1 VPVLL
6 QSFGRFASP
15 AGYHRV
21 ALPSRSILTL
31 CRARHCRSLGASTR
45 RQGASYS
52 TSPSPKHLLPSSWI
66 KGLPIELPKH
76 ERRRNPRYRAP
87 KSLLVAWQGA
97 GKRNVSNAEELGV
110 GGAFLLVAHPLSAGT
125 HVELLFDVTGG
136 EVRAR
141 AIVRHGR
148 PGHGM
153 GVQFVHMGSEDRAR
167 LHRFIKELAEQS
179 HLETVPAPASWFER
193 GPLPL
198 DSGEIKTHH
207 ELFALLNKIYSARLT
222 GQLQLVLG
230 RVERQLF
237 FDGGQLVFATSSD
250 RQDSL
255 GEMMLR
261 EGALT
266 QSQFEEAAE
275 LVKTGQ
281 RFGSAIAEMGIFS
294 VDQVV
299 LWVQRQLTQIT
310 SSVLDY
316 PSGRFYFFSS
326 LEKNVVP
333 EIGIP
338 VPVGRLLL
346 QAVRRAK
353 DLPLDHLANDPDLRI
368 DLSVDPLLR
377 YQAVELD
384 DTERRLLL
392 SISRPLSAKEFI
404 ANCSVPKESAARA
417 LYALLVLGAVV
428 SAPRLTQSEPPA
440 EQAAPPAPAE
450 PRIPA
455 PVEPE
460 PEPAPPSAGAV
471 PQPPCPASAEDLLEA
486 KKFEEEIRALLELA
500 AKGTYYELL
509 GVTATSPP
517 EHVKENFHRMARKF
531 HPDRHMGHSDWLD
544 LLQDLMGRLTIAYK
558 TLVDLEKRAAYDKQI
573 AAAGAFALGQEKT
586 ESEATVDECLTRAK
600 QALRARNFA
609 GSILWLRKCVEIAPN
624 VAKHHAMLAR
634 SLAAIPQYRQ
644 DAVRHFSL
652 AIELDQWNTST
663 YFQFGEL
670 YEAMGLP
677 WRSVPLY
684 RRILE
689 IDPEHAKAIER
700 LTALEKKADSPKPK
714 SAKSFLSRLLHP
726 K

>member
-1 VPVLL
+1 M
-6 QSFGRFASP
+6 
-15 AGYHRV
+15 
-21 ALPSRSILTL
+21 
-31 CRARHCRSLGASTR
+31 
-45 RQGASYS
+45 
-52 TSPSPKHLLPSSWI
+52 
-66 KGLPIELPKH
+66 
-76 ERRRNPRYRAP
+76 
-87 KSLLVAWQGA
+87 
-97 GKRNVSNAEELGV
+97 
-110 GGAFLLVAHPLSAGT
+110 
-125 HVELLFDVTGG
+125 LFDVPGG

-141 AIVRHGR
+141 AVVRHGR

-167 LHRFIKELAEQS
+167 LHRFIKQLAEERS
-179 HLETVPAPASWFER
+179 LETVPPPSSWFQR
-193 GPLPL
+193 GALPL
-198 DSGEIKTHH
+198 DSGEFKTHH

-230 RVERQLF
+230 RVERHLF

-281 RFGSAIAEMGIFS
+281 RFGSAIAEMGVFS
-294 VDQVV
+294 VEQVV
-299 LWVQRQLTQIT
+299 LWGQRQLTQIT

-338 VPVGRLLL
+338 VPLGKLLL
-346 QAVRRAK
+346 EAVRRAK
-353 DLPLDHLANDPDLRI
+353 DLPLDHLAADADLRI
-368 DLSVDPLLR
+368 DLSPDPLLR
-377 YQAVELD
+377 YQAVDLD

-392 SISRPLSAKEFI
+392 SISRPVSAKDFL
-404 ANCSVPKESAARA
+404 ASRTVPQDSAARA
-417 LYALLVLGAVV
+417 LYALLVLGAVISV
-428 SAPRLTQSEPPA
+428 PVAEQPAPEKIEQPAAAKAGPSAPSPA
-440 EQAAPPAPAE
+440 ATST
-450 PRIPA
+450 
-455 PVEPE
+455 PE
-460 PEPAPPSAGAV
+460 PQSPLPP
-471 PQPPCPASAEDLLEA
+471 EDSHDA
-486 KKFEEEIRALLELA
+486 AKFEQEIRALLDLA
-500 AKGTYYELL
+500 AKATYYELL

-517 EHVKENFHRMARKF
+517 ELVKENFHRMARKF
-531 HPDRHMGHSDWLD
+531 HPDRHMGHSEWLG
-544 LLQDLMGRLTIAYK
+544 LLQDLMGRVTIAYK
-558 TLVDLEKRAAYDKQI
+558 TIVDDEKRAAYDKQI
-573 AAAGAFALGQEKT
+573 AAAGAFTLGQEKT
-586 ESEATVDECLTRAK
+586 ETEETVDDCLTRAK

-609 GSILWLRKCVEIAPN
+609 GSILWLRKCVEIAPD

-670 YEAMGLP
+670 YEVMRLP
-677 WRSVPLY
+677 WRAVPLY

-689 IDPEHAKAIER
+689 IDPEHSKAIER
-700 LTALEKKADSPKPK
+700 LAALEADAE
-714 SAKSFLSRLLHP
+714 SAKSRVEKSFVSRLFHR

>member
-1 VPVLL
+1 M
-6 QSFGRFASP
+6 
-15 AGYHRV
+15 
-21 ALPSRSILTL
+21 
-31 CRARHCRSLGASTR
+31 
-45 RQGASYS
+45 QGF
-52 TSPSPKHLLPSSWI
+52 T
-66 KGLPIELPKH
+66 IEIPKH

-87 KSLLVAWQGA
+87 KDLLIGWQGA

-110 GGAFLLVAHPLSAGT
+110 GGVFLLVAHPLSAGT
-125 HVELLFDVTGG
+125 HVEMLFDVPGG

-167 LHRFIKELAEQS
+167 LHRFVKQLAEES
-179 HLETVPAPASWFER
+179 SLEIIPRPSSWFER
-193 GPLPL
+193 GALPL

-207 ELFALLNKIYSARLT
+207 ELFALLNKIYAARLT

-230 RVERQLF
+230 RVERHLF

-261 EGALT
+261 EGVLT
-266 QSQFEEAAE
+266 QSQFEAATE

-281 RFGSAIAEMGIFS
+281 RFGSAIAEMGIFT
-294 VDQVV
+294 VEQVV

-338 VPVGRLLL
+338 VPLGRLLL

-353 DLPLDHLANDPDLRI
+353 DLPLEHLAADADLHIDP
-368 DLSVDPLLR
+368 SPDPMLR

-392 SISRPLSAKEFI
+392 SISHPVSAKDFLAKCTI
-404 ANCSVPKESAARA
+404 PKDSAARA
-417 LYALLVLGAVV
+417 LYALMVLGAVISV
-428 SAPRLTQSEPPA
+428 AVPAPSQQPI
-440 EQAAPPAPAE
+440 EQAAQSVPLATPTPATE
-450 PRIPA
+450 RPA
-455 PVEPE
+455 PVAAAPE
-460 PEPAPPSAGAV
+460 
-471 PQPPCPASAEDLLEA
+471 PPCPASAEDSPDT
-486 KKFEEEIRALLELA
+486 KQFEEEIRALLDLA
-500 AKGTYYELL
+500 AKSTYYELL

-517 EHVKENFHRMARKF
+517 ELVKGNFHRMARKF
-531 HPDRHMGHSDWLD
+531 HPDRHMGHSEWIG

-558 TLVDLEKRAAYDKQI
+558 TIVDEEKRAAYDKQI
-573 AAAGAFALGQEKT
+573 AAAGAFTLGQEKT
-586 ESEATVDECLTRAK
+586 ETEETVDECLTRAK
-600 QALRARNFA
+600 QALRAHNFA

-652 AIELDQWNTST
+652 AIELDEWNTST

-670 YEAMGLP
+670 YEVMHLP
-677 WRSVPLY
+677 WRAVPLY

-689 IDPEHAKAIER
+689 IDPQHAKAVER
-700 LTALEKKADSPKPK
+700 LAALEPNAD
-714 SAKSFLSRLLHP
+714 SAKSKSEKSFISRLFQR
-726 K
+726 KA

>member
-1 VPVLL
+1 L
-6 QSFGRFASP
+6 QGF
-15 AGYHRV
+15 
-21 ALPSRSILTL
+21 T
-31 CRARHCRSLGASTR
+31 
-45 RQGASYS
+45 
-52 TSPSPKHLLPSSWI
+52 
-66 KGLPIELPKH
+66 IEIPKH
-76 ERRRNPRYRAP
+76 ERRRHPRYRAP
-87 KSLLVAWQGA
+87 KDLLVGWQGA
-97 GKRNVSNAEELGV
+97 GRRNVSNAEELGV
-110 GGAFLLVAHPLSAGT
+110 GGVFLLVADPLSVGT
-125 HVELLFDVTGG
+125 HMEMIFDVPSG

-141 AIVRHGR
+141 AIIRHGR
-148 PGHGM
+148 AGHGM
-153 GVQFVHMGSEDRAR
+153 GVQFVHMGADDRAR
-167 LHRFIKELAEQS
+167 LHRFVKELAANS
-179 HLETVPAPASWFER
+179 HLETTPAPSSWFER
-193 GPLPL
+193 GPIPL

-261 EGALT
+261 AGALT
-266 QSQFEEAAE
+266 QSQFEEAAD

-281 RFGSAIAEMGIFS
+281 RFGSAIAEMGLFT
-294 VDQVV
+294 VEQVV
-299 LWVQRQLTQIT
+299 GWVQRQLTQIT

-338 VPVGRLLL
+338 VPLGKLLL
-346 QAVRRAK
+346 EAVRRAK
-353 DLPLDHLANDPDLRI
+353 DLPLEHLAADADLRI
-368 DLSVDPLLR
+368 DLSPDPLLR

-384 DTERRLLL
+384 DTERRTLA
-392 SISRPLSAKEFI
+392 SISQPVSAKSFL
-404 ANCSVPKESAARA
+404 ANCAVPKDSAARA
-417 LYALLVLGAVV
+417 LYALLVLGAVISV
-428 SAPRLTQSEPPA
+428 PAAESAAPYAAQATRSTEPLAAAPEPPAPVASAPEPQSAPR
-440 EQAAPPAPAE
+440 
-450 PRIPA
+450 
-455 PVEPE
+455 
-460 PEPAPPSAGAV
+460 
-471 PQPPCPASAEDLLEA
+471 AEDSHDSKA
-486 KKFEEEIRALLELA
+486 FEEEIRALLDLA
-500 AKGTYYELL
+500 GKSTYYELL
-509 GVTATSPP
+509 SATATSPP
-517 EHVKENFHRMARKF
+517 ELVKENFHRLARKF
-531 HPDRHMGHSDWLD
+531 HPDRHMGHSEWLD
-544 LLQDLMGRLTIAYK
+544 LLQDLMGRLTVAYK
-558 TLVDLEKRAAYDKQI
+558 TLLDDQKRAAYDKQL
-573 AAAGAFALGQEKT
+573 AAAGAFTLGQEKT
-586 ESEATVDECLTRAK
+586 ETEETVDDCLTRAK

-670 YEAMGLP
+670 YEVMRFP
-677 WRSVPLY
+677 WRAIPLY

-689 IDPEHAKAIER
+689 IDPEHTKAIER
-700 LTALEKKADSPKPK
+700 LAALETGRDPAKPK
-714 SAKSFLSRLLHP
+714 SERSFASRLFHR

>member
-1 VPVLL
+1 
-6 QSFGRFASP
+6 
-15 AGYHRV
+15 
-21 ALPSRSILTL
+21 
-31 CRARHCRSLGASTR
+31 
-45 RQGASYS
+45 
-52 TSPSPKHLLPSSWI
+52 
-66 KGLPIELPKH
+66 
-76 ERRRNPRYRAP
+76 
-87 KSLLVAWQGA
+87 VAWQGA

-167 LHRFIKELAEQS
+167 LHRFIKELAEDHS
-179 HLETVPAPASWFER
+179 LETVPAPSSWFER

-261 EGALT
+261 ENALT
-266 QSQFEEAAE
+266 QSQFEEASE

-281 RFGSAIAEMGIFS
+281 RFGSAVAEMGIFT
-294 VDQVV
+294 VDEVV
-299 LWVQRQLTQIT
+299 GWVQRQLTQIT

-333 EIGIP
+333 EISIP
-338 VPVGRLLL
+338 VPLGKLLL
-346 QAVRRAK
+346 EAVRRAK
-353 DLPLDHLANDPDLRI
+353 DLPLEHLAADPDLRI
-368 DLSVDPLLR
+368 DLSPDPLLR

-384 DTERRLLL
+384 HIERRLLA
-392 SISRPLSAKEFI
+392 SISHAVSANYFL
-404 ANCSVPKESAARA
+404 ANCTVPKESAARS

-428 SAPRLTQSEPPA
+428 SVPASASVGQSEPAVEQPA
-440 EQAAPPAPAE
+440 QQAPPVQPPA
-450 PRIPA
+450 A
-455 PVEPE
+455 ATQPVPVAEPE
-460 PEPAPPSAGAV
+460 PESAPV
-471 PQPPCPASAEDLLEA
+471 AEDSHDA
-486 KKFEEEIRALLELA
+486 KKFEEEIRALIELA
-500 AKGTYYELL
+500 GKATYYELL

-517 EHVKENFHRMARKF
+517 AHIKENFHRMARKF
-531 HPDRHMGHSDWLD
+531 HPDRHMGHSEWLD
-544 LLQDLMGRLTIAYK
+544 LLQDLMARLTIAYK
-558 TLVDLEKRAAYDKQI
+558 TLLDEPQRAAYDKQI
-573 AAAGAFALGQEKT
+573 AAAGAFTLGQEKT
-586 ESEATVDECLTRAK
+586 ESEATVDGCLTRAK

-624 VAKHHAMLAR
+624 VAKHHAMLGR
-634 SLAAIPQYRQ
+634 SLAAFPQYRQ

-677 WRSVPLY
+677 WRAVPLY

-689 IDPEHAKAIER
+689 IDPQHAKAIER
-700 LTALEKKADSPKPK
+700 LTALEDDAPKPK
-714 SAKSFLSRLLHP
+714 SGKSFLSRMLHR

>member
-1 VPVLL
+1 
-6 QSFGRFASP
+6 
-15 AGYHRV
+15 
-21 ALPSRSILTL
+21 
-31 CRARHCRSLGASTR
+31 LGI
-45 RQGASYS
+45 G
-52 TSPSPKHLLPSSWI
+52 
-66 KGLPIELPKH
+66 
-76 ERRRNPRYRAP
+76 
-87 KSLLVAWQGA
+87 
-97 GKRNVSNAEELGV
+97 GV
-110 GGAFLLVAHPLSAGT
+110 FLLVAHPLSAGT
-125 HVELLFDVTGG
+125 HVEILFDVPGG

-148 PGHGM
+148 AGHGM

-167 LHRFIKELAEQS
+167 LHRFVKQLAEESSLQTIPQPS
-179 HLETVPAPASWFER
+179 SWFER
-193 GPLPL
+193 GALPL

-230 RVERQLF
+230 RVERHLF

-261 EGALT
+261 EGVLT
-266 QSQFEEAAE
+266 QGRFEEATE

-281 RFGSAIAEMGIFS
+281 RFGSAITELGIFT
-294 VDQVV
+294 VEQVV

-310 SSVLDY
+310 SSILDY

-338 VPVGRLLL
+338 VPLGKLLL
-346 QAVRRAK
+346 EAVRRAK
-353 DLPLDHLANDPDLRI
+353 DLPLAHLAADAALRI
-368 DLSVDPLLR
+368 DLSPDPLLR
-377 YQAVELD
+377 YQVVELD

-392 SISRPLSAKEFI
+392 SISRPVSAKDFL
-404 ANCSVPKESAARA
+404 ASCTVPQDSAARA
-417 LYALLVLGAVV
+417 LYALLVLGAVISV
-428 SAPRLTQSEPPA
+428 PTPAQPAESAQPT
-440 EQAAPPAPAE
+440 EQAAQPAPAATPTPVPEQPVAVAAAPE
-450 PRIPA
+450 PRSPA
-455 PVEPE
+455 PADDSPD
-460 PEPAPPSAGAV
+460 S
-471 PQPPCPASAEDLLEA
+471 
-486 KKFEEEIRALLELA
+486 KKFEGEIHALLNLA
-500 AKGTYYELL
+500 AKATYYELL
-509 GVTATSPP
+509 GVTAASPP
-517 EHVKENFHRMARKF
+517 ELVKENFHRLARKF
-531 HPDRHMGHSDWLD
+531 HPDRHMGHSEWLG

-558 TLVDLEKRAAYDKQI
+558 TIVDAETRAAYDKQI
-573 AAAGAFALGQEKT
+573 AAAGAFTLGLEKT
-586 ESEATVDECLTRAK
+586 ETQETVDECLTRAK

-609 GSILWLRKCVEIAPN
+609 GSLLWLRKCVEIAPD

-670 YEAMGLP
+670 YEVMRLP
-677 WRSVPLY
+677 WRAVPLY

-689 IDPEHAKAIER
+689 IDPQHTKAIER
-700 LTALEKKADSPKPK
+700 LAALEASE
-714 SAKSFLSRLLHP
+714 SAKSKPEKSFISRLFQP
-726 K
+726 KA

>member
-1 VPVLL
+1 M
-6 QSFGRFASP
+6 
-15 AGYHRV
+15 
-21 ALPSRSILTL
+21 
-31 CRARHCRSLGASTR
+31 
-45 RQGASYS
+45 
-52 TSPSPKHLLPSSWI
+52 
-66 KGLPIELPKH
+66 
-76 ERRRNPRYRAP
+76 
-87 KSLLVAWQGA
+87 AWQGA
-97 GKRNVSNAEELGV
+97 GKRNASNVEELGV

-167 LHRFIKELAEQS
+167 LHRFVKELAEDHS
-179 HLETVPAPASWFER
+179 LETVPAPSSWFER

-261 EGALT
+261 EGAIT

-281 RFGSAIAEMGIFS
+281 RFGSAIAEMGIFT
-294 VDQVV
+294 VGQVV
-299 LWVQRQLTQIT
+299 GWVQRQLTQIT

-326 LEKNVVP
+326 LERNVVP
-333 EIGIP
+333 EISIP
-338 VPVGRLLL
+338 VPLGKLLL
-346 QAVRRAK
+346 EAVRRAK
-353 DLPLDHLANDPDLRI
+353 DLPLQHLAADADLQI
-368 DLSVDPLLR
+368 DLSPDPLLR
-377 YQAVELD
+377 YQAVELGHI
-384 DTERRLLL
+384 ERRLLA
-392 SISRPLSAKEFI
+392 SISHPVSANYFF
-404 ANCSVPKESAARA
+404 ANCTVPKESAARA
-417 LYALLVLGAVV
+417 IYALLVLGAVV
-428 SAPRLTQSEPPA
+428 SVPAPTGTAQSQSAARPASPATPPPTPIPVA
-440 EQAAPPAPAE
+440 EQPASA
-450 PRIPA
+450 
-455 PVEPE
+455 PE
-460 PEPAPPSAGAV
+460 PEPQSAPVGEDALD
-471 PQPPCPASAEDLLEA
+471 AE
-486 KKFEEEIRALLELA
+486 KFEEEIRALLDLA
-500 AKGTYYELL
+500 GKSTYYELL

-517 EHVKENFHRMARKF
+517 EQIKENFHRMARKF
-531 HPDRHMGHSDWLD
+531 HPDRHMGHSEWLD
-544 LLQDLMGRLTIAYK
+544 LLQDLMARLTIAYK
-558 TLVDLEKRAAYDKQI
+558 TLLDEPQRVAYDKQI
-573 AAAGAFALGQEKT
+573 AAAGAFTLGQDKT
-586 ESEATVDECLTRAK
+586 ESEETVDECLTRAK

-609 GSILWLRKCVEIAPN
+609 GSILWLRKCVEIAPD
-624 VAKHHAMLAR
+624 VAKHHAMLGR
-634 SLAAIPQYRQ
+634 SLAAFPQYRQ

-652 AIELDQWNTST
+652 AIELDQWNTSA

-670 YEAMGLP
+670 YEAMRLP
-677 WRSVPLY
+677 WRAVPLY

-700 LTALEKKADSPKPK
+700 LAALENETVSAK
-714 SAKSFLSRLLHP
+714 SKSEKSFLSRMLHR

>member
-1 VPVLL
+1 M
-6 QSFGRFASP
+6 SA
-15 AGYHRV
+15 
-21 ALPSRSILTL
+21 
-31 CRARHCRSLGASTR
+31 
-45 RQGASYS
+45 QGASYG
-52 TSPSPKHLLPSSWI
+52 TAPSFPARLIRSCLQGFTIEIPKHD
-66 KGLPIELPKH
+66 
-76 ERRRNPRYRAP
+76 RRRHPRYTAP
-87 KSLLVAWQGA
+87 KDLLIGWQGA

-110 GGAFLLVAHPLSAGT
+110 GGAFLLVADPLSAGT
-125 HVELLFDVTGG
+125 HVEVIFDVPSG

-141 AIVRHGR
+141 AIVRHAR
-148 PGHGM
+148 AGHGM
-153 GVQFVHMGSEDRAR
+153 GVQFVHMGADDRAR
-167 LHRFIKELAEQS
+167 LHRFVKELAGIS
-179 HLETVPAPASWFER
+179 HLETTPSPSSWFER
-193 GPLPL
+193 GPIPL

-261 EGALT
+261 ESALS
-266 QSQFEEAAE
+266 QSQFEEASE

-281 RFGSAIAEMGIFS
+281 RFGSAVAEMGLFT
-294 VDQVV
+294 VEEVV
-299 LWVQRQLTQIT
+299 GWVQRQLTQIT

-338 VPVGRLLL
+338 VPLGKLLL
-346 QAVRRAK
+346 EAIRRAK
-353 DLPLDHLANDPDLRI
+353 DLPLDHLAADADLRI
-368 DLSVDPLLR
+368 DLSPDPLLR

-384 DTERRLLL
+384 DTERRILA
-392 SISRPLSAKEFI
+392 SISQPVSAKRFL
-404 ANCSVPKESAARA
+404 ANCAIPKDSATRA
-417 LYALLVLGAVV
+417 LYALLVLGAVISV
-428 SAPRLTQSEPPA
+428 PAPVQPEQIEAPAAQAAQHAPPLAAAPEPPA
-440 EQAAPPAPAE
+440 PVAIAPE
-450 PRIPA
+450 PQFPP
-455 PVEPE
+455 PVED
-460 PEPAPPSAGAV
+460 SNDV
-471 PQPPCPASAEDLLEA
+471 
-486 KKFEEEIRALLELA
+486 KKFEEEIRALLDLA
-500 AKGTYYELL
+500 GKATYYELL

-517 EHVKENFHRMARKF
+517 DLVKENFHRMARKF
-531 HPDRHMGHSDWLD
+531 HPDRHMGHSEWLG
-544 LLQDLMGRLTIAYK
+544 LLQDLMARLTIAYK
-558 TLVDLEKRAAYDKQI
+558 TLVDDQKRAAYDKQLT
-573 AAAGAFALGQEKT
+573 ATGAFTLGQGKT
-586 ESEATVDECLTRAK
+586 ESEETVDDCLTRAK

-609 GSILWLRKCVEIAPN
+609 GSILWLRKCVEIAPS
-624 VAKHHAMLAR
+624 VANHHAMLAR

-670 YEAMGLP
+670 YEVMRLP
-677 WRSVPLY
+677 WRAVPLY

-689 IDPEHAKAIER
+689 IDPEHTKAIER
-700 LTALEKKADSPKPK
+700 LAILETNRDSPKPK
-714 SAKSFLSRLLHP
+714 SEGSFVSRLFHR

>member
-1 VPVLL
+1 M
-6 QSFGRFASP
+6 
-15 AGYHRV
+15 
-21 ALPSRSILTL
+21 
-31 CRARHCRSLGASTR
+31 
-45 RQGASYS
+45 
-52 TSPSPKHLLPSSWI
+52 
-66 KGLPIELPKH
+66 
-76 ERRRNPRYRAP
+76 
-87 KSLLVAWQGA
+87 AWQGA
-97 GKRNVSNAEELGV
+97 GKRNASNVEELGV

-141 AIVRHGR
+141 GVVRHGR

-153 GVQFVHMGSEDRAR
+153 GVQFVHMGAEDRAR
-167 LHRFIKELAEQS
+167 LHRFVKELAQD
-179 HLETVPAPASWFER
+179 HNLETVPLPASWFER

-261 EGALT
+261 EGAIT

-281 RFGSAIAEMGIFS
+281 RFGSAIAEMGIFT
-294 VDQVV
+294 VEQVV
-299 LWVQRQLTQIT
+299 GWVQRQLTQIT

-333 EIGIP
+333 EISIP
-338 VPVGRLLL
+338 VPLGKLLL
-346 QAVRRAK
+346 EAVRRAK
-353 DLPLDHLANDPDLRI
+353 DLPLQHLAADADLQI
-368 DLSVDPLLR
+368 DLSPDPLLR

-384 DTERRLLL
+384 HIERRLLA
-392 SISRPLSAKEFI
+392 SISHPVSANFFL
-404 ANCSVPKESAARA
+404 ANCTVPKETAARA
-417 LYALLVLGAVV
+417 IYALLVLGAVISV
-428 SAPRLTQSEPPA
+428 KKPSGADHSKLAAEQTVWHTPIPVPTPTAIPVVEQLSPIAEPEP
-440 EQAAPPAPAE
+440 QAAP
-450 PRIPA
+450 
-455 PVEPE
+455 V
-460 PEPAPPSAGAV
+460 
-471 PQPPCPASAEDLLEA
+471 AEDSLDA
-486 KKFEEEIRALLELA
+486 KKFEEEIRSLLDLA
-500 AKGTYYELL
+500 GKSTYYELL
-509 GVTATSPP
+509 GLSATSPP
-517 EHVKENFHRMARKF
+517 EQIKENFHRMARKF
-531 HPDRHMGHSDWLD
+531 HPDRHMGHSEWLD
-544 LLQDLMGRLTIAYK
+544 LLQDLMARLTIAYK
-558 TLVDLEKRAAYDKQI
+558 TLLDEPKRVAYDKQI
-573 AAAGAFALGQEKT
+573 AAAGAFTLGQDKT
-586 ESEATVDECLTRAK
+586 ESEETVDECLTRAK

-609 GSILWLRKCVEIAPN
+609 GSILWLRKCVEIAPD

-634 SLAAIPQYRQ
+634 SLAAFPQYRQ
-644 DAVRHFSL
+644 DAVRHFSM
-652 AIELDQWNTST
+652 AIELDQWNTSA

-670 YEAMGLP
+670 YEVMGLP
-677 WRSVPLY
+677 WRAVPHY

-700 LTALEKKADSPKPK
+700 LAALENETSSVKPN
-714 SAKSFLSRLLHP
+714 SGKSFLSRMLHR

>member
-1 VPVLL
+1 VRHKAPPLPFRPAPY
-6 QSFGRFASP
+6 QSKYNGWIQ
-15 AGYHRV
+15 G
-21 ALPSRSILTL
+21 LSIE
-31 CRARHCRSLGASTR
+31 
-45 RQGASYS
+45 
-52 TSPSPKHLLPSSWI
+52 I
-66 KGLPIELPKH
+66 PKH

-87 KSLLVAWQGA
+87 KDLLIAWQGA

-167 LHRFIKELAEQS
+167 LHRFVKQLADDS
-179 HLETVPAPASWFER
+179 RTETIPAPSSWFER
-193 GPLPL
+193 GALPF

-261 EGALT
+261 ESALT
-266 QSQFEEAAE
+266 QSQFEEASE

-281 RFGSAIAEMGIFS
+281 RFGSAIAEMGAFT
-294 VDQVV
+294 VEQVV

-338 VPVGRLLL
+338 VPLGKLLL
-346 QAVRRAK
+346 EAVRRAK
-353 DLPLDHLANDPDLRI
+353 DLPLEHLAAVADLHI
-368 DLSVDPLLR
+368 DLSPDPLLR
-377 YQAVELD
+377 YQVVELND
-384 DTERRLLL
+384 IERRLLL
-392 SISRPLSAKEFI
+392 SISHPVSAKDLL
-404 ANCSVPKESAARA
+404 ANGALPKDSAARA
-417 LYALLVLGAVV
+417 LYALLVLGAVISV
-428 SAPRLTQSEPPA
+428 PA
-440 EQAAPPAPAE
+440 PAPAE
-450 PRIPA
+450 ETGRAEERPA
-455 PVEPE
+455 QAVPGVEPE
-460 PEPAPPSAGAV
+460 AVREEPVAV
-471 PQPPCPASAEDLLEA
+471 AATSETPCPAAAEESLEV
-486 KKFEEEIRALLELA
+486 KKFEGEIRGLLELA
-500 AKGTYYELL
+500 GKSTYYDLL

-517 EHVKENFHRMARKF
+517 EQVKENFHRMARKF
-531 HPDRHMGHSDWLD
+531 HPDRHMGHSEWLD

-558 TLVDLEKRAAYDKQI
+558 TLVDAEKRAAYDKQI
-573 AAAGAFALGQEKT
+573 AAAGAFTLGQEKT
-586 ESEATVDECLTRAK
+586 ESEETVDECLTRAK
-600 QALRARNFA
+600 QALRAHNFA

-634 SLAAIPQYRQ
+634 SLAAFPQYRQ

-670 YEAMGLP
+670 YEVMRLP
-677 WRSVPLY
+677 WRAVPLY

-689 IDPEHAKAIER
+689 IDPEHTKAIER
-700 LTALEKKADSPKPK
+700 LAALESSGESESKPER
-714 SAKSFLSRLLHP
+714 SFLSRLFNRQ
-726 K
+726 

>member
-1 VPVLL
+1 M
-6 QSFGRFASP
+6 
-15 AGYHRV
+15 
-21 ALPSRSILTL
+21 
-31 CRARHCRSLGASTR
+31 
-45 RQGASYS
+45 
-52 TSPSPKHLLPSSWI
+52 
-66 KGLPIELPKH
+66 
-76 ERRRNPRYRAP
+76 
-87 KSLLVAWQGA
+87 
-97 GKRNVSNAEELGV
+97 

-167 LHRFIKELAEQS
+167 LHRFIKQLADDS
-179 HLETVPAPASWFER
+179 RLETTPAPLSWFER
-193 GPLPL
+193 GTLPL

-222 GQLQLVLG
+222 GQLLLVLG

-237 FDGGQLVFATSSD
+237 FNGGQLVFATSSD

-261 EGALT
+261 ESALT
-266 QSQFEEAAE
+266 QSQFEEASE

-281 RFGSAIAEMGIFS
+281 RFGSAIAEMGAFT
-294 VDQVV
+294 VEQVV

-333 EIGIP
+333 EIAIP
-338 VPVGRLLL
+338 VPLGKLLL
-346 QAVRRAK
+346 EAVRRAK
-353 DLPLDHLANDPDLRI
+353 DLPLDHLAADSNLRM
-368 DLSVDPLLR
+368 DLSPDPLLR
-377 YQAVELD
+377 YQVVELD

-392 SISRPLSAKEFI
+392 SISRPISAKDLL
-404 ANCSVPKESAARA
+404 ANSSLSKESAARA
-417 LYALLVLGAVV
+417 LYALLVLGAVLSV
-428 SAPRLTQSEPPA
+428 PGAAQEGETAQPAAESAQSVP
-440 EQAAPPAPAE
+440 AAPLE
-450 PRIPA
+450 
-455 PVEPE
+455 
-460 PEPAPPSAGAV
+460 AV
-471 PQPPCPASAEDLLEA
+471 PEQHPAVAAAPEPPCPVAAEVSLEA
-486 KKFEEEIRALLELA
+486 KKFEEEIRTLLELA
-500 AKGTYYELL
+500 NKSTYYELL
-509 GVTATSPP
+509 TVTATSTP
-517 EHVKENFHRMARKF
+517 EQVKENFHRMARKF
-531 HPDRHMGHSDWLD
+531 HPDRHMGHSEWLD

-558 TLVDLEKRAAYDKQI
+558 TLVDVEKRAAYDKQI
-573 AAAGAFALGQEKT
+573 AAAGAFILGQEKT
-586 ESEATVDECLTRAK
+586 ESEETVDECLTRAK
-600 QALRARNFA
+600 QALRAHNFA

-634 SLAAIPQYRQ
+634 SLAAFPQYRQ

-670 YEAMGLP
+670 YEVMQLP
-677 WRSVPLY
+677 WRAVSLY

-689 IDPEHAKAIER
+689 IDPEHTKAIER
-700 LTALEKKADSPKPK
+700 LAALESTGESEAKPE
-714 SAKSFLSRLLHP
+714 KSFLSRLFQR

>member
-1 VPVLL
+1 M
-6 QSFGRFASP
+6 
-15 AGYHRV
+15 
-21 ALPSRSILTL
+21 
-31 CRARHCRSLGASTR
+31 
-45 RQGASYS
+45 
-52 TSPSPKHLLPSSWI
+52 
-66 KGLPIELPKH
+66 
-76 ERRRNPRYRAP
+76 
-87 KSLLVAWQGA
+87 AWQGA
-97 GKRNVSNAEELGV
+97 GKRNASNVEELGV

-141 AIVRHGR
+141 GVVRHGR
-148 PGHGM
+148 AGHGM
-153 GVQFVHMGSEDRAR
+153 GVQFVHMGGEDRAR
-167 LHRFIKELAEQS
+167 LHRFVKELAEDS
-179 HLETVPAPASWFER
+179 RLETVPAPASWFAR

-207 ELFALLNKIYSARLT
+207 ELFALLNKIYSLRLT

-230 RVERQLF
+230 RVERHLF

-281 RFGSAIAEMGIFS
+281 RFGSAIAEMGIFT

-338 VPVGRLLL
+338 VPLGKLLL
-346 QAVRRAK
+346 EGVRRAK
-353 DLPLDHLANDPDLRI
+353 DLPLDHLASDPDLRI
-368 DLSVDPLLR
+368 EASSDPLLR
-377 YQAVELD
+377 YQVVELD

-392 SISRPLSAKEFI
+392 SISRSVSAKDFL
-404 ANCSVPKESAARA
+404 ANCTIPKDSAARA
-417 LYALLVLGAVV
+417 LYALLVLGAVISV
-428 SAPRLTQSEPPA
+428 PAPASHPEPAQPA
-440 EQAAPPAPAE
+440 ERSAQPAPAAPPTPVAE
-450 PRIPA
+450 QPA
-455 PVEPE
+455 PIAAAPE
-460 PEPAPPSAGAV
+460 
-471 PQPPCPASAEDLLEA
+471 PPCPIPAEDSLDT
-486 KKFEEEIRALLELA
+486 KKFEEEIRALLTLA
-500 AKGTYYELL
+500 GKATHYELL

-517 EHVKENFHRMARKF
+517 ELVKDNFHRMARKF
-531 HPDRHMGHSDWLD
+531 HPDRHMGHSEWLD

-558 TLVDLEKRAAYDKQI
+558 TLVDVEKRAAYDKHI
-573 AAAGAFALGQEKT
+573 AAAGAFTLGQEKT
-586 ESEATVDECLTRAK
+586 ESEETVDECLTRAK

-634 SLAAIPQYRQ
+634 SLAAFAQYRQ

-652 AIELDQWNTST
+652 AIELDQWNTSA

-670 YEAMGLP
+670 YEVMRLP
-677 WRSVPLY
+677 WRAVPLY

-689 IDPEHAKAIER
+689 IDPEHTKAIER
-700 LTALEKKADSPKPK
+700 LAALESDRDSDG
-714 SAKSFLSRLLHP
+714 ARVTEKSFLSRLFQR
-726 K
+726 

>member
-1 VPVLL
+1 
-6 QSFGRFASP
+6 
-15 AGYHRV
+15 
-21 ALPSRSILTL
+21 
-31 CRARHCRSLGASTR
+31 
-45 RQGASYS
+45 
-52 TSPSPKHLLPSSWI
+52 
-66 KGLPIELPKH
+66 
-76 ERRRNPRYRAP
+76 
-87 KSLLVAWQGA
+87 
-97 GKRNVSNAEELGV
+97 LGV
-110 GGAFLLVAHPLSAGT
+110 GGLFLLVAHPLSAGT
-125 HVELLFDVTGG
+125 HVEMLFDVPGG

-167 LHRFIKELAEQS
+167 LHRFVKQLAEES
-179 HLETVPAPASWFER
+179 SLETVSPPSSWFES
-193 GPLPL
+193 GALPL

-230 RVERQLF
+230 RVERHLF

-250 RQDSL
+250 LQDSL

-281 RFGSAIAEMGIFS
+281 RFGSAVAELGIFT

-316 PSGRFYFFSS
+316 PSGRFYFFNS

-338 VPVGRLLL
+338 VPLGRLLL

-353 DLPLDHLANDPDLRI
+353 DLPLDYLASDTALRI
-368 DLSVDPLLR
+368 DLSPDPMLR

-392 SISRPLSAKEFI
+392 SISRPVSAKEFL
-404 ANCSVPKESAARA
+404 ANSTIPKDSAARA
-417 LYALLVLGAVV
+417 LYALLVLGAVISV
-428 SAPRLTQSEPPA
+428 PSPAQPAASAQPA
-440 EQAAPPAPAE
+440 EQSAQPPAP
-450 PRIPA
+450 IPTSSPEQPA
-455 PVEPE
+455 AVAASPE
-460 PEPAPPSAGAV
+460 PS
-471 PQPPCPASAEDLLEA
+471 CPASAEDSPDT
-486 KKFEEEIRALLELA
+486 KKFEEEIRTLLDLA
-500 AKGTYYELL
+500 AKGTYYDLL
-509 GVTATSPP
+509 GVTATSPA
-517 EHVKENFHRMARKF
+517 ELVKENFHRMARKF
-531 HPDRHMGHSDWLD
+531 HPDRHMGHSEWLG
-544 LLQDLMGRLTIAYK
+544 LLQELMGRLTIAYK
-558 TLVDLEKRAAYDKQI
+558 TIVDDEKRAAYDKQI
-573 AAAGAFALGQEKT
+573 AAAGAFTLGQEKT
-586 ESEATVDECLTRAK
+586 ETEETVDECLTRAK
-600 QALRARNFA
+600 QALRAHNFA

-652 AIELDQWNTST
+652 AIELDAWNTST

-670 YEAMGLP
+670 YEVMRLP
-677 WRSVPLY
+677 WRAVPLY

-689 IDPEHAKAIER
+689 IDPQHAKAIER
-700 LTALEKKADSPKPK
+700 LTALEADSE
-714 SAKSFLSRLLHP
+714 SAKSKSEKSFISRLFQR
-726 K
+726 KA

>member
-1 VPVLL
+1 V
-6 QSFGRFASP
+6 
-15 AGYHRV
+15 
-21 ALPSRSILTL
+21 
-31 CRARHCRSLGASTR
+31 
-45 RQGASYS
+45 
-52 TSPSPKHLLPSSWI
+52 
-66 KGLPIELPKH
+66 
-76 ERRRNPRYRAP
+76 
-87 KSLLVAWQGA
+87 
-97 GKRNVSNAEELGV
+97 
-110 GGAFLLVAHPLSAGT
+110 FLLVAHPLSAGT
-125 HVELLFDVTGG
+125 HVEMLFDVPSGG

-148 PGHGM
+148 AGHGM
-153 GVQFVHMGSEDRAR
+153 GVQFVHMGSDDRAR
-167 LHRFIKELAEQS
+167 LHRFVKQLAEEES
-179 HLETVPAPASWFER
+179 LETIPRPSTWFER
-193 GPLPL
+193 GPIPL

-230 RVERQLF
+230 RVERHLF

-281 RFGSAIAEMGIFS
+281 RFGSAIAEMGIFT
-294 VDQVV
+294 VEQVIG
-299 LWVQRQLTQIT
+299 WVQRQLTQIT

-333 EIGIP
+333 EIAIP
-338 VPVGRLLL
+338 VPLGKLLL
-346 QAVRRAK
+346 EAVRRAK
-353 DLPLDHLANDPDLRI
+353 DLPLEHLAADADLRI
-368 DLSVDPLLR
+368 DLSSDPLLR

-384 DTERRLLL
+384 DTERSLLA
-392 SISRPLSAKEFI
+392 SISQPVSAKDFF
-404 ANCSVPKESAARA
+404 ANCALPKESAPRA
-417 LYALLVLGAVV
+417 LYALLVLGAVISV
-428 SAPRLTQSEPPA
+428 PTATQPGQTTDRVVQQAPPPTSTEHPA
-440 EQAAPPAPAE
+440 TVAAAPE
-450 PRIPA
+450 PQC
-455 PVEPE
+455 
-460 PEPAPPSAGAV
+460 
-471 PQPPCPASAEDLLEA
+471 PQPVAESESQDT
-486 KKFEEEIRALLELA
+486 KKFEEEIRALLDLA
-500 AKGTYYELL
+500 SKSTYYELL

-517 EHVKENFHRMARKF
+517 ERVKENFHRMARKF
-531 HPDRHMGHSDWLD
+531 HPDRHMGHSEWLD

-558 TLVDLEKRAAYDKQI
+558 TLFDVQKRASYDKQI
-573 AAAGAFALGQEKT
+573 AAAGAFTLGQEKT
-586 ESEATVDECLTRAK
+586 ETEETVDDCLTRAK
-600 QALRARNFA
+600 QALRAHNFA

-652 AIELDQWNTST
+652 AIELDEWNTST

-670 YEAMGLP
+670 YELMRLP
-677 WRSVPLY
+677 WRAVPLY
-684 RRILE
+684 RRVLE
-689 IDPEHAKAIER
+689 IDPQHTKAIER
-700 LTALEKKADSPKPK
+700 LAALESESD
-714 SAKSFLSRLLHP
+714 SAKPTPEKSFVSRLFHR